1 MKKKMMTPEM
11 NIELQY
17 ARMLRV
23 HYTELTSGECSS
35 KMLETKPEWTLLECL
50 VFLWVSK
57 QFLLKYSLEHFNTI
71 FAELS

>member
-11 NIELQY
+11 NIEPQY

-35 KMLETKPEWTLLECL
+35 KMLETKPE
-50 VFLWVSK
+50 
-57 QFLLKYSLEHFNTI
+57 
-71 FAELS
+71 